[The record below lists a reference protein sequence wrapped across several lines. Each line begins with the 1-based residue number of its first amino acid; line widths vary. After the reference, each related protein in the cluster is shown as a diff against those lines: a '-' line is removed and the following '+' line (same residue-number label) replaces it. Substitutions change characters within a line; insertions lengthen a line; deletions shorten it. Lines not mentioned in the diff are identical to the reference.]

1 MQKQII
7 STEEVK
13 ALKETDKKQVKIPRQ
28 IRLKTEFFVGFGMEE
43 LIKTLIVG
51 AISGVVAYIA
61 YLITAQTILATLI
74 VIGAIVVAVVSL
86 IKGNNNF
93 SMVDI
98 IKNIIKY
105 ELMQKKYKYERGDSN
120 NKFVKK
126 EKENTISK

>member
-51 AISGVVAYIA
+51 AISGVIAYIV
-61 YLITAQTILATLI
+61 YLITAHTILATLI

-126 EKENTISK
+126 EKENTIFK

>member
-28 IRLKTEFFVGFGMEE
+28 IRLKTEFFIGFGMEE

-51 AISGVVAYIA
+51 AISGVIAYIV

-126 EKENTISK
+126 EKENTIFK